1 MVNSVKSDYGM
12 GLGRVVVDEGSRT
25 PRVSQKVAGIDIEE
39 YIGAIKDARK
49 SEEKIYQDKIDKNTK
64 VISAL
69 STFQTKLQALQ
80 DATATMANRISLT
93 QQAVKPTSFNA
104 HTVQSTTVGS
114 DSIVGLTAFDTAS
127 NGPFSVRV
135 DQLATYDL
143 KRGSIQTT
151 AMGTALNIT
160 GSFELGTPLGINKT
174 INITADMS
182 LSDIQLAINNVQSD
196 TKVVADVSLVS
207 IGSTSTYELK
217 LKAQASGAPIIL
229 SNTSGTPLTN
239 LGISTATT
247 NVMCGVLA
255 ATDEATALN
264 LTGDFTF
271 GVQSGTTATLTLS
284 GTETLSYIVNQINAQ
299 TGTTGITAS
308 YDMLGYGS
316 PSKYQIKLE
325 AASGQIVQVSDTAGA
340 VAGLGLD
347 QPITDFNSLCSK
359 LTVDGTAYKKRSNTI
374 SDILTGV
381 TLDLRSTSAT
391 TVNAIV
397 ADDKS
402 AFFSNLNSFVQNYN
416 DLMQFYNDQTK
427 AKVVNGIP
435 EGAGEGADL
444 YGNNFVRDT
453 ILALKASLTG
463 GVPGSSIMTSSSG
476 ITSLRSLGLSF
487 QADGTIVQTNEAD
500 LISAIDNNY
509 DDIKQL
515 FMNTVVMNDS
525 DFRLRNL
532 PTKLPANLGG
542 ASISVNIAKD
552 ASGNLSATFGIGAST
567 YSAQVVETSS
577 GFTVTGA
584 PPGTSDTYSFQG
596 LILDYTGTVANGASV
611 STMFSVTQGRMA
623 ALDAQ
628 TIQVLDE
635 NYVDGTGNKRGTLF
649 AEINTLTRSNSTQQ
663 RIIDKIEKNSQ
674 QETARLQKEFMRVY
688 EATMELEN
696 IMNMLDSFKK
706 AG

>member
-80 DATATMANRISLT
+80 DATATMANRISST
-93 QQAVKPTSFNA
+93 QKTIKPTSFSSHA
-104 HTVQSTTVGS
+104 VHSTTVSS

-174 INITADMS
+174 INITSDMS

-255 ATDEATALN
+255 ASDEATALN

-284 GTETLSYIVNQINAQ
+284 GTETLSDIVSQINAQ
-299 TGTTGITAS
+299 AGTTGITAS
-308 YDMLGYGS
+308 YDMLGYGD

-325 AASGQIVQVSDTAGA
+325 ATSGQIVQVSDTTGA
-340 VAGLGLD
+340 VAGLGFD

-397 ADDKS
+397 SDDKS

-463 GVPGSSIMTSSSG
+463 GVPGSSIMTNSAG

-487 QADGTIVQTNEAD
+487 QSDGSITQISEAD
-500 LISAIDNNY
+500 LTSAIDNNY

-552 ASGNLSATFGIGAST
+552 ASGNLSATFGVGAST

-649 AEINTLTRSNSTQQ
+649 AEINTLTKSNSTQQ

>member
-49 SEEKIYQDKIDKNTK
+49 AEEKIYQDKIDKNTK
-64 VISAL
+64 VLSAL
-69 STFQTKLQALQ
+69 TTFQTKIKTLQ
-80 DATATMANRISLT
+80 DSAATMANRISST
-93 QQAVKPTSFNA
+93 QKTINPTAFNA
-104 HTVQSTTVGS
+104 HTIQSMTTGS

-160 GSFELGTPLGINKT
+160 GSFEIGTPLGTNKT
-174 INITADMS
+174 INITSDMS

-196 TKVVADVSLVS
+196 TKVIADVSLVT

-229 SNTSGTPLTN
+229 SNTSGTPLAD

-247 NVMCGVLA
+247 NVLCGVVT
-255 ATDEATALN
+255 ATDESTALN

-271 GVQSGTTATLTLS
+271 GVQSGTSATLILT
-284 GTETLSYIVNQINAQ
+284 GTESLSDIINQINAQ

-308 YDMLGYGS
+308 YDMLGYGL
-316 PSKYQIKLE
+316 PSKYQLKLE
-325 AASGQIVQVSDTAGA
+325 AASGTIDVSDTAGA
-340 VAGLGLD
+340 VDALGLD
-347 QPITDFNSLCSK
+347 QPITDFNDLCSK
-359 LTVDGTAYKKRSNTI
+359 LVVDGTSYKKRSNTI
-374 SDILTGV
+374 SDVLTGV
-381 TLDLRSTSAT
+381 TLDLRSTSST
-391 TVNAIV
+391 IVNAVV

-402 AFFSNLNSFVQNYN
+402 AFFVNLNSFVQNYN
-416 DLMQFYNDQTK
+416 DLVQFYNDQTK
-427 AKVVNGIP
+427 AKVINGIP
-435 EGAGEGADL
+435 QGAGEGADL

-453 ILALKASLTG
+453 ILSLKASLTG
-463 GVPGSSIMTSSSG
+463 GVPGSAIMSNTSG

-487 QADGTIVQTNEAD
+487 QPDGTIVQTSEAD
-500 LISAIDNNY
+500 LTSAIDNHY

-525 DFRLRNL
+525 DFRLKNL

-542 ASISVNIAKD
+542 NAISVTIAKD
-552 ASGNLSATFGIGAST
+552 ISGNLSATLGVGGST
-567 YSAQVVETSS
+567 YVAKVVATSS
-577 GFTVTGA
+577 GFTVTGN
-584 PPGTSDTYSFQG
+584 PPGTSDIYSFQG
-596 LILDYTGTVANGASV
+596 FILDYTGTVDDGASV
-611 STMFSVTQGRMA
+611 STTFSVTQGRMA

-628 TIQVLDE
+628 TIRVLDE
-635 NYVDGTGNKRGTLF
+635 TYAEGTNNKLGSLF
-649 AEINTLTRSNSTQQ
+649 AEIDTLTKSSSTQQ
-663 RIIDKIEKNSQ
+663 RIVDKIEKNAQ

>member
-49 SEEKIYQDKIDKNTK
+49 AEEKIYQDKIDKNTK
-64 VISAL
+64 VLSAL
-69 STFQTKLQALQ
+69 TTFQTKIKTLQ
-80 DATATMANRISLT
+80 DSAATMANRISST
-93 QQAVKPTSFNA
+93 QKTINPTAFNA
-104 HTVQSTTVGS
+104 HTIQSMTTGS

-160 GSFELGTPLGINKT
+160 GSFEIGTPLGMNKT
-174 INITADMS
+174 INITSDMS

-196 TKVVADVSLVS
+196 TKVIADVSLVT

-229 SNTSGTPLTN
+229 SNTSGTPLAD

-247 NVMCGVLA
+247 NVLCGVVT
-255 ATDEATALN
+255 ATDESTALN

-271 GVQSGTTATLTLS
+271 GVQSGTSATLILT
-284 GTETLSYIVNQINAQ
+284 GTESLSDIINQINAQ

-308 YDMLGYGS
+308 YDMLGYGL
-316 PSKYQIKLE
+316 PSKYQLKLE
-325 AASGQIVQVSDTAGA
+325 ATSGTIDVSDTAGA
-340 VAGLGLD
+340 VDALGLD
-347 QPITDFNSLCSK
+347 QPITDFNDLCSK
-359 LTVDGTAYKKRSNTI
+359 LVVDGTSYKKRSNTI
-374 SDILTGV
+374 SDVLTGV
-381 TLDLRSTSAT
+381 TLDLRSTSST
-391 TVNAIV
+391 IVNAVV

-402 AFFSNLNSFVQNYN
+402 AFFVNLNSFVQNYN
-416 DLMQFYNDQTK
+416 DLVQFYNDQTK
-427 AKVVNGIP
+427 AKVINGIP
-435 EGAGEGADL
+435 QGAGEGADL

-453 ILALKASLTG
+453 ILSLKASLTG
-463 GVPGSSIMTSSSG
+463 GVPGSAIMSNTSG

-487 QADGTIVQTNEAD
+487 QPDGTIVQTSEAD
-500 LISAIDNNY
+500 LTSAIDNHY

-525 DFRLRNL
+525 DFRLKNL

-542 ASISVNIAKD
+542 NAISVTIAKD
-552 ASGNLSATFGIGAST
+552 ISGNLSATLGVGGST
-567 YSAQVVETSS
+567 YAAKVVATSS
-577 GFTVTGA
+577 GFTVTGN
-584 PPGTSDTYSFQG
+584 PPGTSDIYSFQG
-596 LILDYTGTVANGASV
+596 FILDYTGTVDDGASV
-611 STMFSVTQGRMA
+611 STTFSVTQGRIA

-628 TIQVLDE
+628 TIRVLDE
-635 NYVDGTGNKRGTLF
+635 TYAEGTNNKLGSLF
-649 AEINTLTRSNSTQQ
+649 AEIDTLTKSSSTQQ
-663 RIIDKIEKNSQ
+663 RIVDKIEKNAQ

>member
-64 VISAL
+64 VLSAL

-80 DATATMANRISLT
+80 NVTATMANRISST
-93 QQAVKPTSFNA
+93 QKTIKPTSFSS

-160 GSFELGTPLGINKT
+160 GSFELGTPLGVNKT
-174 INITADMS
+174 INITSDMS

-229 SNTSGTPLTN
+229 SNTSGTPLTD

-255 ATDEATALN
+255 ATDEVTALN

-271 GVQSGTTATLTLS
+271 GVQSGTTSTLNLTGNESLS
-284 GTETLSYIVNQINAQ
+284 DIVSQINAQ

-308 YDMLGYGS
+308 YDMLGYGD

-325 AASGQIVQVSDTAGA
+325 ATSGQIVQVSDTAGA

-397 ADDKS
+397 SDDKS
-402 AFFSNLNSFVQNYN
+402 TFFSNLNSFVQNYN

-435 EGAGEGADL
+435 EGASEGADL
-444 YGNNFVRDT
+444 YGNNFARDT

-487 QADGTIVQTNEAD
+487 QADGTIVQTSEAD
-500 LISAIDNNY
+500 LTSAIDNNY

-552 ASGNLSATFGIGAST
+552 ASGNLSATFGVGSST

-577 GFTVTGA
+577 GFTVTGI

-611 STMFSVTQGRMA
+611 STTFSVTQGRMA

-649 AEINTLTRSNSTQQ
+649 AEINTLTKSNSTQQ

-674 QETARLQKEFMRVY
+674 QETARLQREFMRVY